1 MKHILFISL
10 FFLSLLSVH
19 SQCRT
24 CEVDTFFTENVV
36 YTSRVFLPFER
47 KDLVVVVTTQ
57 GKETPN
63 RVKRWVVK
71 NIKIKGDKNMGREE
85 MMDRIR
91 NRNYRLD
98 IQRNSLANLPNTELD

>member
-1 MKHILFISL
+1 MKHILF
-10 FFLSLLSVH
+10 FSLLFLPLHSVH

-24 CEVDTFFTENVV
+24 CEVDTFFTEKVV
-36 YTSRVFLPFER
+36 YTSPVFLPLER

-57 GKETPN
+57 GKETQN

-71 NIKIKGDKNMGREE
+71 NIEIKGDKNMGREE

-98 IQRNSLANLPNTELD
+98 IQRSEEAR